1 MSKLTFD
8 SLKLVRER
16 AQLQGSLPVAG
27 LARLAE
33 SVCDSGGTLTYQVQ
47 GTQDQRRR
55 PLLKLQVQGEV
66 ALQCQRC
73 LDGFRYAVD
82 IDTPLR
88 LVAPDELEREYE
100 EHGSDPDEP
109 ECIAHSAAL
118 DLAQL
123 IEDEVLL
130 ALPPYP
136 RHAPGLCAA
145 RTAGVV
151 DGASAGAKITAFSA
165 LQALKQK
172 GSFSKE

>member
-1 MSKLTFD
+1 MSDLTFD

-33 SVCDSGGTLTYQVQ
+33 SVCDSGGTLTYRVQ
-47 GTQDQRRR
+47 GTQDPRNR
-55 PLLKLQVQGEV
+55 PMLKLRVQGEV
-66 ALQCQRC
+66 QLQCQRC
-73 LDGFRYAVD
+73 LEGFRYAVD

-88 LVAPDELEREYE
+88 LVAPDELDREYE

-109 ECIAHSAAL
+109 ECIAHSATL

-123 IEDEVLL
+123 IEEEVLL

-136 RHAPGLCAA
+136 RHGDGACRARAA
-145 RTAGVV
+145 A
-151 DGASAGAKITAFSA
+151 GASAGAKITAFSA